1 MPWKTTIKRAR
12 QARRAGKRPTTQA
25 SEFVHEEIQK
35 VRSGKHG
42 VRSPRQAIA
51 IGLSQA
57 RRAGVKLSP
66 PAKGRTSENT
76 RRQAERDIARAKKGP
91 RKPSRKRSQARAKVL
106 KREPTS
112 TVSHRALSKQ
122 ARSASAR
129 RRSARAGTKRSS
141 RSSGSSRGSRS
152 LRGRRLTS
160 AERLKPRESVS

>member
-12 QARRAGKRPTTQA
+12 KARLAGKRPTTQA
-25 SEFVHEEIQK
+25 GEFVREEIEK

-66 PAKGRTSENT
+66 PAKGRTSEKT

-91 RKPSRKRSQARAKVL
+91 GRPSRKRSSAREKAL

-112 TVSHRALSKQ
+112 TVSRRALSKQ
-122 ARSASAR
+122 ARSAAAR
-129 RRSARAGTKRSS
+129 RRSARSGTRRTSVAASS
-141 RSSGSSRGSRS
+141 RRGSSTARTR
-152 LRGRRLTS
+152 
-160 AERLKPRESVS
+160 